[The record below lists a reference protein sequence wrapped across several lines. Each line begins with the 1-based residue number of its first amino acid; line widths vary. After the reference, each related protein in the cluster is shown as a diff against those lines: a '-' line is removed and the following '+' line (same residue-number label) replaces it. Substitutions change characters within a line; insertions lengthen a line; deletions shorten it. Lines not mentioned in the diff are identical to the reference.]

1 MCVEHF
7 CGTKTR
13 NSALLLENAGNT
25 VGVVVVVGG
34 VGVDVVVDVVLLLLW
49 VLMLVWLPL
58 VFLRSGFFSTTVR
71 RTHLRKKT
79 GTRHSCLNMMVT
91 MLVLVLVLLLL
102 LLLLLLISRI
112 DF

>member
-13 NSALLLENAGNT
+13 NSALLRENAGNT
-25 VGVVVVVGG
+25 VGVVVVVVVGG

-58 VFLRSGFFSTTVR
+58 VFLRSGFFPQLCVE
-71 RTHLRKKT
+71 HICGKKPELAT
-79 GTRHSCLNMMVT
+79 PA
-91 MLVLVLVLLLL
+91 
-102 LLLLLLISRI
+102 
-112 DF
+112 